1 MKSLI
6 IDNDPTDRNLLK
18 DIMTDFGKCQMVT
31 SGKIAIALVK
41 KALKSSTY
49 FNVIAL
55 NPDLPDRDGI
65 EILLDIRSA
74 EEEAEFQNTKR
85 SLIFMVASHW
95 SKDRAVVAFSA
106 GCDDYILKPLDKEK
120 VVKFLDE
127 QIGLKRGD
135 AVGLKEGDQTKPFN
149 IIMDRFT
156 SGKIDLPYTPQTS
169 MRFNEVVKKDLG
181 FKAIANVL
189 KQDMSIAGKLI
200 SISNSAYYGAATQ
213 SETVEQALTRLG
225 LVVTKQYVDA
235 FCSRPLFSNNSKKY
249 SEFLEEL
256 WAHSLNCAV
265 ISEITSKVLNLTLQS
280 DAFTN
285 GLLHDI
291 GKAVLLQSACVL
303 ETRGK
308 LAKNINYEE
317 LLQFIDKYHNKVG
330 SKVLKKWKFPF
341 HTIHIAL
348 NHDKLDSC
356 NSISKELLVFD
367 FANLLAKTM
376 VVKDQPEPIDVA
388 LEDTKSARLLGITS
402 ETIVEIEGRIEESLA
417 LYANMIDTLP

>member
-135 AVGLKEGDQTKPFN
+135 TVELKEGYQANPFN

-303 ETRGK
+303 ENRGK

>member
-135 AVGLKEGDQTKPFN
+135 TVELKEGYPANPFN

-235 FCSRPLFSNNSKKY
+235 FCSRPLFSNNSKRY
-249 SEFLEEL
+249 SGFLEEL

-367 FANLLAKTM
+367 FANLLAKNM

>member
-135 AVGLKEGDQTKPFN
+135 TVELKEGYPANPFN

>member
-1 MKSLI
+1 M
-6 IDNDPTDRNLLK
+6 
-18 DIMTDFGKCQMVT
+18 
-31 SGKIAIALVK
+31 A
-41 KALKSSTY
+41 
-49 FNVIAL
+49 
-55 NPDLPDRDGI
+55 
-65 EILLDIRSA
+65 
-74 EEEAEFQNTKR
+74 
-85 SLIFMVASHW
+85 
-95 SKDRAVVAFSA
+95 
-106 GCDDYILKPLDKEK
+106 
-120 VVKFLDE
+120 
-127 QIGLKRGD
+127 
-135 AVGLKEGDQTKPFN
+135 
-149 IIMDRFT
+149 
-156 SGKIDLPYTPQTS
+156 
-169 MRFNEVVKKDLG
+169 
-181 FKAIANVL
+181 
-189 KQDMSIAGKLI
+189 IAGKLI

-235 FCSRPLFSNNSKKY
+235 FCSRPLFSNNSKRY
-249 SEFLEEL
+249 SGFLEEL